1 MPQNNPNDA
10 IPQGTVVRLSD
21 GLAVVGDGPD
31 LDDQYRVVR
40 LFSHYSGPGF
50 ISDEYLTE
58 IVGRIL
64 PSGEFE
70 PVS

>member
-40 LFSHYSGPGF
+40 LFSHYSGP
-50 ISDEYLTE
+50 
-58 IVGRIL
+58 
-64 PSGEFE
+64 
-70 PVS
+70 